1 MSILAGHVMSFVSL
15 IPVKMSSDHR
25 ETASKSNIHPGE
37 QKGQMSREGNN
48 SLVGIALYYGFQAS
62 GLARIRLP
70 WAITFGKA
78 SEIPFKVM

>member
-1 MSILAGHVMSFVSL
+1 MSFVAL

-25 ETASKSNIHPGE
+25 ETVSTSNIYPEE
-37 QKGQMSREGNN
+37 QKGQMSRERNR
-48 SLVGIALYYGFQAS
+48 SLVGLALYYGFQAS